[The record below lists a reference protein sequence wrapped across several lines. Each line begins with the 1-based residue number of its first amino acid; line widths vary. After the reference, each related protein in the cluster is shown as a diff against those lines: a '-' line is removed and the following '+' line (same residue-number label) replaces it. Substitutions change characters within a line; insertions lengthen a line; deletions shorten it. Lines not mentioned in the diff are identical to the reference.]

1 MTFTFERIKY
11 PIFVLGAILM
21 TLPAIIYKYHSFQ
34 VSIVT
39 YSVVV
44 GFILFA
50 ISIISG
56 ITSMKN

>member
-1 MTFTFERIKY
+1 MVFNFERIKY

-21 TLPAIIYKYHSFQ
+21 TLPAIIYKFHPFD

-39 YSVVV
+39 YSVVI

-50 ISIISG
+50 LSIVSG
-56 ITSMKN
+56 ITSMRD

>member
-1 MTFTFERIKY
+1 MAFTFERIKY

-21 TLPAIIYKYHSFQ
+21 TLPAIIYKYHPFQ

-39 YSVVV
+39 YSVVI

-50 ISIISG
+50 ISIVSG
-56 ITSMKN
+56 IASTND

>member
-11 PIFVLGAILM
+11 PIFVLGAIMM
-21 TLPAIIYKYHSFQ
+21 TLPPIVYKYHQFD

-39 YSVVV
+39 YSVVI

-50 ISIISG
+50 IAIVSG
-56 ITSMKN
+56 ITSMKS